1 MFRDTLTVYKKEIK
15 SILKDKTVLFMC
27 VLLPFIFMFGEGK
40 LMTAMGDSE
49 ENARQKTYD
58 AYFINAPEDIKDGLL
73 SIGFKGDAADADKC
87 IEDIK
92 NKNADML
99 VVFPE
104 DFKIASS
111 ETGAV
116 SDIEVYYNSSNNDSL
131 RIREQLSTFLDT
143 LRPVVFTINANA
155 EKTYDLGDED
165 YQAKNVIASMVPGL
179 LLLTIVY
186 GIMALAGNIIA
197 GDKETG
203 FLNTVLITPV
213 SRTSVALGKALA
225 VMTAAGISS
234 ISSFIGLSFLMKDF
248 QKMMGEYAVSYAMSD
263 YFFVFLAIICV
274 TFALVGLILVIST
287 VAKTARSAQ
296 TLAVFPVMVLFLGS
310 MLTSNASMEGVL
322 ASFGFKHFLI
332 PMWNA
337 TYLTKNILLSG
348 FTMTEMLVTC
358 VINVVFGVLCL
369 MLVSYLFNQEKIV
382 NE

>member
-1 MFRDTLTVYKKEIK
+1 MFKDISTVYKKEIR

-40 LMTAMGDSE
+40 LMSAMSDGE
-49 ENARQKTYD
+49 ENERQKTYD
-58 AYFINAPEDIKDGLL
+58 AYFINAPEDIKEGLL
-73 SIGFKGDAADADKC
+73 SIGFKDEAADFDKC

-111 ETGAV
+111 ENGAV

-165 YQAKNVIASMVPGL
+165 YQAKNFIASMVPGL

-213 SRTSVALGKALA
+213 SRSSVALGKALA

-248 QKMMGEYAVSYAMSD
+248 QKIDQQRQDQTNRFFHSEDHLRRTGYGISRFPSSPSAKVENEEQKAMKIGCSH
-263 YFFVFLAIICV
+263 
-274 TFALVGLILVIST
+274 
-287 VAKTARSAQ
+287 KRSA
-296 TLAVFPVMVLFLGS
+296 
-310 MLTSNASMEGVL
+310 
-322 ASFGFKHFLI
+322 I
-332 PMWNA
+332 
-337 TYLTKNILLSG
+337 
-348 FTMTEMLVTC
+348 
-358 VINVVFGVLCL
+358 
-369 MLVSYLFNQEKIV
+369 
-382 NE
+382 